1 MDNTG
6 NRHLA
11 VVAILQ
17 NSDNKVLLVQRNE
30 PEAAHIHGKWHFPG
44 GGIEFGEDPADAVL
58 REVTEEVG
66 DIEVQLL
73 SRRPIIFSH
82 HYEKDDIHAIV
93 LGFPVMYLSGEVD
106 TTKEPTTHNARWYSV
121 AEVAELDTLPEISTF
136 ISALSGI

>member
-17 NSDNKVLLVQRNE
+17 NNDNKVLLIQRNE

-58 REVTEEVG
+58 REITEEVG
-66 DIEVQLL
+66 DLEVQLL

-93 LGFPVMYLSGEVD
+93 LGFPVMCLSGDIDLTREPTVGDARWFSISEVD
-106 TTKEPTTHNARWYSV
+106 D
-121 AEVAELDTLPEISTF
+121 LDTLPEIATF
-136 ISALSGI
+136 VSAISGI

>member
-17 NSDNKVLLVQRNE
+17 NSDNKVLLIQRNE
-30 PEAAHIHGKWHFPG
+30 PSSPHIHGKWHFPG
-44 GGIEFGEDPADAVL
+44 GGVEFGEDPADAVL

-66 DIEVQLL
+66 NLEVQLL

-93 LGFPVMYLSGEVD
+93 LGFPVMYLHGEID
-106 TTKEPTTHNARWYSV
+106 ITQEASV
-121 AEVAELDTLPEISTF
+121 GDAQWVSIHDIDNYDTLPEIKTF
-136 ISALSGI
+136 VAAMNGI